1 MHGAS
6 GNRVVPPPYLNLFFS
21 LPLMDLLVAGCKN
34 DFQLERGAVTFG
46 IVAWTIWKRRNA
58 EIFQGEDALEENPIR
73 SLWHHIDR
81 IIMAEDIFAMV
92 HPDKRATTSIN
103 SWSRPEQGWIK
114 LNSDGAKCRLTG
126 SAAGG
131 GLFRDSFGFW
141 LGGYQLKSGHVPI
154 ITAELKAIKT
164 ELEIAWEKGYKKL
177 LVETD
182 STEATSILNGLVV
195 ESETDLVQQIRAM
208 LNDDWE
214 VRIMQTIRINNGCAD
229 LLTKNAFQMGISF
242 KILPFI
248 PYFLNKV
255 YCQYVMEIRC
265 CSLFNYS

>member
-1 MHGAS
+1 
-6 GNRVVPPPYLNLFFS
+6 
-21 LPLMDLLVAGCKN
+21 LVGRISTKAGTCVN
-34 DFQLERGAVTFG
+34 
-46 IVAWTIWKRRNA
+46 N
-58 EIFQGEDALEENPIR
+58 
-73 SLWHHIDR
+73 SSR
-81 IIMAEDIFAMV
+81 I
-92 HPDKRATTSIN
+92 K
-103 SWSRPEQGWIK
+103 GK
-114 LNSDGAKCRLTG
+114 
-126 SAAGG
+126 
-131 GLFRDSFGFW
+131 
-141 LGGYQLKSGHVPI
+141 
-154 ITAELKAIKT
+154 